1 MNKNQMHQIFAHYI
15 DNFEKL
21 NDPEHSE
28 YYKWQVC
35 HKFRPLMDEALAADV
50 DDFADALYRVKDC
63 SKNIID
69 SYTQPFYGLVEFA
82 RREPET
88 VQRMF
93 WTSIFPTAI
102 CISRIY
108 ILCRPIFFVRSGP
121 SLHV

>member
-21 NDPEHSE
+21 NDLDHAE
-28 YYKWQVC
+28 YYKWQIC
-35 HKFRPLMDEALAADV
+35 YKFRILMDEALAADA
-50 DDFADALYRVKDC
+50 DDFADALYLVKDC

-88 VQRMF
+88 VQQMF
-93 WTSIFPTAI
+93 LDLYSDDGGDVKVQMELIKN
-102 CISRIY
+102 
-108 ILCRPIFFVRSGP
+108 FFDQLFV
-121 SLHV
+121 